1 MYEYMYLFGCLT
13 YCAERLKRA
22 LDLAKYSKERV
33 TLKGSPGVK
42 ENSNCQDTWS
52 IVRRIVGL

>member
-1 MYEYMYLFGCLT
+1 MCEYMYLFGCLT

-42 ENSNCQDTWS
+42 ENSNL
-52 IVRRIVGL
+52 II